1 MMRNDTVALLVEVA
15 YIVGT
20 LSAWVVVI
28 SPLLICWFM
37 ESGELDDD

>member
-1 MMRNDTVALLVEVA
+1 MMENDTVALFIEVA

-20 LSAWVVVI
+20 LSAWLVVI

-37 ESGELDDD
+37 ASRSE

>member
-1 MMRNDTVALLVEVA
+1 MMENDTVALFIEVA

-20 LSAWVVVI
+20 LSAWLVVI

-37 ESGELDDD
+37 ELGN